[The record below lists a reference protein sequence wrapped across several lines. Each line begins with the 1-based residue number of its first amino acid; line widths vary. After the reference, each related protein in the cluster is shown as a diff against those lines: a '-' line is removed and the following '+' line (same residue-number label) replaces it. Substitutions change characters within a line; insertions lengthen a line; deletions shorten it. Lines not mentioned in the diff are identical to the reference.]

1 MPERAYIAIGSNID
15 DRDAHLES
23 GISAVAAFPNTCITA
38 VSSIYKTPPIGP
50 VEQPDFLNAVF
61 AVDTSLS
68 PEALLISM
76 LQTEKDHLRQR
87 NIHWGPRTLDLDLL
101 LYSEHI
107 VESASLTLP
116 HPHMNDRCFVLVP
129 LCEIAPDRH
138 HPLTGLAFA
147 THLAALD
154 CSGEAQTVGQL
165 TLPTTDHV

>member
-1 MPERAYIAIGSNID
+1 MPKRAYIAIGSNIE
-15 DRDAHLES
+15 DRRAHLES

-38 VSSIYKTPPIGP
+38 ISSIYETPPIGP
-50 VEQPDFLNAVF
+50 VEQADFLNGVF

-68 PEALLISM
+68 PDALLISM

-87 NIHWGPRTLDLDLL
+87 NLRWGPRTLDLDLL
-101 LYSEHI
+101 LYGEHI

-129 LCEIAPDRH
+129 LCEIAPNQH
-138 HPLTGLAFA
+138 HPLTGLALA

-154 CSGEAQTVGQL
+154 CSGETKAVGRL
-165 TLPTTDHV
+165 TLAPTDHV

>member
-1 MPERAYIAIGSNID
+1 
-15 DRDAHLES
+15 
-23 GISAVAAFPNTCITA
+23 
-38 VSSIYKTPPIGP
+38 
-50 VEQPDFLNAVF
+50 
-61 AVDTSLS
+61 
-68 PEALLISM
+68 M

-129 LCEIAPDRH
+129 LCEISPDRH

-165 TLPTTDHV
+165 PLPAPDHV